1 MTAAREYWAEQV
13 REHRDEQ
20 GRAFRY
26 VHVRHPGAQGLIVHF
41 SAFFGEWGEARQHRR
56 VFSGH
61 FHRLRMLGDVA
72 DYDWL
77 FVCDE
82 YGADGNGTYYT
93 GESGDMFIERAMLDL
108 IRSVA
113 ADFEVIT
120 PGGFTVIDVEDHV
133 GPGRPIPSDGVDVL
147 GIFHMTPTRFLGQDA
162 IDIELSAIFDQVSVS
177 DEYIEYHS
185 REWSVAAG
193 LAYQSIPMNDPRFG
207 GTRSTLMQSPK
218 LLVDEQ
224 TDTHLVLLNIST
236 SPDYNLDISFD
247 LAFIAADGDRVANH
261 TVRIPAYGFA
271 RVSTRDVL
279 RSAGVFERFV
289 EGGGNGMVVGFSD
302 KGSVVPLS
310 ITRNDRSKGL
320 ACDHTLPPM
329 YYLPWWGGEVRKAA
343 NQRVRELLFSRSEHP
358 PR

>member
-1 MTAAREYWAEQV
+1 
-13 REHRDEQ
+13 
-20 GRAFRY
+20 
-26 VHVRHPGAQGLIVHF
+26 
-41 SAFFGEWGEARQHRR
+41 
-56 VFSGH
+56 
-61 FHRLRMLGDVA
+61 
-72 DYDWL
+72 
-77 FVCDE
+77 
-82 YGADGNGTYYT
+82 
-93 GESGDMFIERAMLDL
+93 
-108 IRSVA
+108 
-113 ADFEVIT
+113 
-120 PGGFTVIDVEDHV
+120 
-133 GPGRPIPSDGVDVL
+133 
-147 GIFHMTPTRFLGQDA
+147 MTPARFLGRDA
-162 IDIELSAIFDQVSVS
+162 IDIELSAIFAQVAVS
-177 DEYIEYHS
+177 DEYVEYHS

-261 TVRIPAYGFA
+261 KVRVAAYGFT
-271 RVSTRDVL
+271 RVSAREVL
-279 RSAGVFERFV
+279 REAGVFERFRDL
-289 EGGGNGMVVGFSD
+289 GGNGMVVGFSD

-343 NQRVRELLFSRSEHP
+343 NLRVRELLFSGSEQP